1 MFRIAIISL
10 FFMGCSSTSQ
20 GIFYKPKI
28 QTTQPE
34 ITVEDFKG
42 HVGYLASDA
51 LGGRSAG
58 SEGDKMAVEY
68 MVDFFKKAPQAE
80 VILQPFEA
88 KSRRTKTTPQTFNV
102 IATLPGNDPKLK
114 EEYVV
119 IGGHYDTTANPKMKF
134 LSFKDDI
141 NNGADDNASGTAMV
155 LELFEK
161 YASTKNH
168 KRTLVFILFGA
179 EELGL
184 LGSNYFVENSTID
197 LAKVQLMVNLD
208 MVGRLDEE
216 KNVYLGGVP
225 TADNLD
231 ELVDSFIESSN
242 LNVTVYEHTATGI
255 RSLFSR
261 SDHYNFYKK
270 DIPSL
275 FFFTG
280 IHKDY
285 HSPRDEANLVNY
297 EGLKLISDL
306 ADKVVLQAA
315 NQSDRLQFKSLP
327 EQEESEQSPMRLKVS
342 LGIMPDYSH
351 SGSGMKI
358 ESVIDKRPAKQS
370 GMKDGDV
377 ILKIDDTVIDDI
389 YKYMEILSK
398 LDPGSKVKA
407 VVLRGNEELTLDVQF

>member
-1 MFRIAIISL
+1 M
-10 FFMGCSSTSQ
+10 
-20 GIFYKPKI
+20 
-28 QTTQPE
+28 
-34 ITVEDFKG
+34 
-42 HVGYLASDA
+42 
-51 LGGRSAG
+51 
-58 SEGDKMAVEY
+58 
-68 MVDFFKKAPQAE
+68 
-80 VILQPFEA
+80 
-88 KSRRTKTTPQTFNV
+88 
-102 IATLPGNDPKLK
+102 
-114 EEYVV
+114 
-119 IGGHYDTTANPKMKF
+119 
-134 LSFKDDI
+134 
-141 NNGADDNASGTAMV
+141 
-155 LELFEK
+155 
-161 YASTKNH
+161 
-168 KRTLVFILFGA
+168 
-179 EELGL
+179 
-184 LGSNYFVENSTID
+184 
-197 LAKVQLMVNLD
+197 
-208 MVGRLDEE
+208 
-216 KNVYLGGVP
+216 YLGGVP

-270 DIPSL
+270 DVPSL